1 MQRGSYYTRMNAER
15 IRMGQ
20 RSHRARINW
29 EGRPAKAGA
38 QLIYTKRRRSGIRKR
53 GKQQASKNVSNEN
66 KSSHVKPNLHKL
78 DRRLVKRIEMS
89 KKKKKSR
96 QRTRG
101 AREREKEPR
110 THLLRGD
117 KGCLCCPNAVT
128 EIMAKQ
134 WQRGLI
140 LYQHTGW
147 DSPPRRATLMSP

>member
-1 MQRGSYYTRMNAER
+1 
-15 IRMGQ
+15 MGQ

-29 EGRPAKAGA
+29 EGRPAKAAAA

-53 GKQQASKNVSNEN
+53 GKQRAPKNVFNEN
-66 KSSHVKPNLHKL
+66 KSSHVKPNLHSL

-89 KKKKKSR
+89 KKKKKKSR
-96 QRTRG
+96 ESMG
-101 AREREKEPR
+101 KGEGEREKEPR